1 MNHRIRVPQVR
12 LIDAQGNMSGI
23 VGTNEALAMA
33 RKSGLDLVEIA
44 ANADPPVC
52 RIMDYGKFKYETS
65 RQEREA
71 RKKQH
76 AAELKE
82 VKLHANTGAH
92 DLETK
97 LKQIRGF
104 LQDGDKVKISLYFR
118 GRENAHRELGF
129 ALIKQVLAACQDVS
143 VVDMLPKLMGNSL
156 IAIIGSKSAKHGG
169 GSPTAAASPRPSAP
183 AGAPV
188 NSLAIPHKVSTAAAG
203 SRVASPAS
211 KPAPNPDSNA
221 ATVPSAAPIK
231 IVAAVA
237 PGVTPAG
244 TNPGPVP
251 SAAPVSSA
259 APPSPSEKSL
269 APVTSA
275 APISIIPAAATSV
288 TPVETN
294 PSPILSAE
302 PTPAP
307 AAPIE

>member
-33 RKSGLDLVEIA
+33 RKTGLDLVEIA

-97 LKQIRGF
+97 MKQIRAF

-129 ALIKQVLAACQDVS
+129 DLINQVLTACRDVC
-143 VVDMLPKLMGNSL
+143 VVDMAPKMMGNSL

-169 GSPTAAASPRPSAP
+169 SQASAP
-183 AGAPV
+183 AQARASEPGAAPM
-188 NSLAIPHKVSTAAAG
+188 NPLAIPNKAG
-203 SRVASPAS
+203 ARVVTPAP
-211 KPAPNPDSNA
+211 KPAPNQVVTAVPNVA
-221 ATVPSAAPIK
+221 PVKPVPSDANPAP
-231 IVAAVA
+231 AVA
-237 PGVTPAG
+237 P
-244 TNPGPVP
+244 VP
-251 SAAPVSSA
+251 DS
-259 APPSPSEKSL
+259 
-269 APVTSA
+269 
-275 APISIIPAAATSV
+275 
-288 TPVETN
+288 
-294 PSPILSAE
+294 
-302 PTPAP
+302 AP
-307 AAPIE
+307 AAPGGAPEA

>member
-33 RKSGLDLVEIA
+33 RKNGLDLVEIA

-97 LKQIRGF
+97 MKQIREF

-129 ALIKQVLAACQDVS
+129 ELINQVLTACRDVC
-143 VVDMLPKLMGNSL
+143 VVDMAPKMRGNSL

-169 GSPTAAASPRPSAP
+169 SQPSAPAPSRPSAP
-183 AGAPV
+183 GAAPMTPLASPNKAGAP
-188 NSLAIPHKVSTAAAG
+188 TG
-203 SRVASPAS
+203 MRVATPAP
-211 KPAPNPDSNA
+211 KPAPNPVVAS
-221 ATVPSAAPIK
+221 VPSDAPAK
-231 IVAAVA
+231 
-237 PGVTPAG
+237 
-244 TNPGPVP
+244 PVP
-251 SAAPVSSA
+251 A
-259 APPSPSEKSL
+259 APPDVVPSD
-269 APVTSA
+269 A
-275 APISIIPAAATSV
+275 
-288 TPVETN
+288 
-294 PSPILSAE
+294 ILS
-302 PTPAP
+302 PVVVPVPDSGPVLPAD
-307 AAPIE
+307 APKA